1 MYSRHSFRFIPSK
14 FKELCFIIK
23 NNKINYI
30 IFEGGGR
37 GVNVLAQ
44 DQYVKL
50 SVVLN
55 VKRQQ
60 GWSTNYPSDLFF
72 RYGILPLNYII
83 Q

>member
-1 MYSRHSFRFIPSK
+1 M
-14 FKELCFIIK
+14 
-23 NNKINYI
+23 
-30 IFEGGGR
+30 
-37 GVNVLAQ
+37 LAQ